1 MDIYRE
7 KTDKKFLETDTNFKL
22 LYDRTPIPYHS
33 LDKNGNIL
41 DVNLSWLEKLGY
53 ERNEVVGK
61 WFGNF
66 IDPEYVETFKESFSG
81 IINSGELLN
90 VNFDM
95 KHKDGNRINVAIDC
109 KASYDLRGYYQQ
121 THCIFT
127 DISEQKRTEKALKE
141 SEQYYKTIFENTGT
155 ATVIIEEDNTISLIN
170 TEFEKLYGYYK
181 DDIEGKKGWRQFV
194 DDKFL
199 PMMDRYHKAR
209 RIKPESA
216 PRNYEFDFIDS
227 RGSLRNIYAT
237 VAMIPGT
244 KKSLV
249 SLQEYY
255 RKDHC

>member
-81 IINSGELLN
+81 IINNGELLN

-181 DDIEGKKGWRQFV
+181 DDIEGKKGWHQFV

-227 RGSLRNIYAT
+227 RGSLRNIYAI